1 MDRRALATA
10 VVVAL
15 LMAVGVAPV
24 CAQAISLQELV
35 RETQKQGN
43 DPGRITIAWW
53 LPEEFWTVSAQ
64 QGGGA
69 GSAQAEAMTA
79 TLRPYLVIAA
89 VDGKVGPMGGV
100 DYLGAPA
107 LRATVKVKDAAGR
120 VHAPLSDAELSADLR
135 NLAAVLRTLFGSM
148 LGAMGEGIE
157 VFFFPANSADAPI
170 AVASKEGAFSV
181 TVGTQTFQWR
191 LPLAA
196 LMPQKVCPE
205 DGEKM
210 SGAWKYCPWHGK
222 ALAENKPGDD
232 DSR

>member
-135 NLAAVLRTLFGSM
+135 NLPPCSAPCSAACWGRW
-148 LGAMGEGIE
+148 A
-157 VFFFPANSADAPI
+157 
-170 AVASKEGAFSV
+170 
-181 TVGTQTFQWR
+181 
-191 LPLAA
+191 
-196 LMPQKVCPE
+196 
-205 DGEKM
+205 
-210 SGAWKYCPWHGK
+210 
-222 ALAENKPGDD
+222 
-232 DSR
+232 